1 MKQDIF
7 FELSK
12 KLKSQPRLR
21 RKIMIFAVVGII
33 GLFTM
38 GALAVWAGITVINY
52 VASSAGQIA
61 QSPIAQSHAEKVKGE
76 LKSLPKFQLVN
87 CWGKAQSLLA
97 VQPWIEQAALVNL
110 ADLKLACFEQKPTA
124 CQGVACE

>member
-12 KLKSQPRLR
+12 KLKSQPKLR
-21 RKIMIFAVVGII
+21 QKIMIFAVVEII

-38 GALAVWAGITVINY
+38 GAFAVWAGISFINY
-52 VASSAGQIA
+52 VASSASQAI
-61 QSPIAQSHAEKVKGE
+61 QSPIAQSQVERAKEE
-76 LKSLPKFQLVN
+76 LKSLPKLQLVS

-110 ADLKLACFEQKPTA
+110 TDLKLACFEQKPTA